1 MEHITI
7 LFRGGQCGNY
17 LGINVGKYITNRI
30 TNEEIPYDPV
40 SNEYFTSKFN
50 ISKYNITCSH
60 INLLDNFSIEPF
72 SKIIIINN
80 NWNICYTET
89 LGGIKFS
96 IKNNKLG
103 NFHYNSKTIEEFQN
117 LVKQYNESSKEFK
130 QKEYDVFDL
139 EFKDLFI
146 DKNKNKYIGLCNWLD
161 AEYSN
166 AGYLHLCQY
175 VDKNTALMEKY
186 ASV

>member
-1 MEHITI
+1 MEYITI

-30 TNEEIPYDPV
+30 TEEIPHDPIL
-40 SNEYFTSKFN
+40 NEYFTSKLN

-89 LGGIKFS
+89 LGGIK
-96 IKNNKLG
+96 NNKLG
-103 NFHYNSKTIEEFQN
+103 NFQYNSKKIVQFQN
-117 LVKQYNESSKEFK
+117 LVKQYNKLSEEFK

-146 DKNKNKYIGLCNWLD
+146 DKDRNKYIEICNWLG

-166 AGYLHLCQY
+166 EGYLHLCQY

-186 ASV
+186 NVQL